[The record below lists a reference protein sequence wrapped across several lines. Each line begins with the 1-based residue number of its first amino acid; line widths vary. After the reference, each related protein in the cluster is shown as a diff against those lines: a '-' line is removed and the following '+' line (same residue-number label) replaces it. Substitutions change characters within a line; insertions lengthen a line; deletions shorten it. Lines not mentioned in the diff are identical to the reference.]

1 MHLLAQIE
9 QRPNLLPV
17 AKAERCHLL
26 LCLSRAYS
34 RMDSAVQQWLN
45 SKYVILPRAVLKLL
59 RLCWFLRGY
68 IHHLVPN
75 QWGQIMFSPFSVINS
90 NRPSAASPQCSQHK
104 QSWAKTK
111 FLLII
116 KPKSKYLSVCKN
128 RAKGGKLKP
137 ANRVWGF
144 NKCQRASSLFGLQ
157 IIAGWW
163 SIILQLA
170 IAVKEEGGEWF
181 LES

>member
-1 MHLLAQIE
+1 MLQ
-9 QRPNLLPV
+9 
-17 AKAERCHLL
+17 KKW
-26 LCLSRAYS
+26 LSC
-34 RMDSAVQQWLN
+34 
-45 SKYVILPRAVLKLL
+45 KYVILPHPALKAL
-59 RLCWFLRGY
+59 RLCWFLRGNVQ
-68 IHHLVPN
+68 HLVPN

-90 NRPSAASPQCSQHK
+90 NRPSAASPHCSQHK

-116 KPKSKYLSVCKN
+116 KPKSKHLSVCKN

-170 IAVKEEGGEWF
+170 IAVKELRRGWEGEVSRIPARGEQK
-181 LES
+181 LQNTVTII